1 MRKITMTRVKFD
13 QLGLSKE
20 ILKAIEGMGFE
31 YPSEIQAETIPTIL
45 EGKDIV
51 GQAPTGTGKTAAY
64 AAPIIQKL
72 DLECRDLQ
80 SIVLCPTRELA
91 VQVAKEFE
99 KLTKHIEGIN
109 IVAIYGGQQIDKQFS
124 ALRKKAQ
131 IVIATP
137 GRFMDHL
144 RRASIDV
151 STVRMVVLD
160 EADEMLDMGFRDDI
174 NTILTDVPADRQ
186 TILFSATMAKDILEL
201 TRKLQKNPVI
211 IDVTDKKQTA
221 PNVEQ
226 FYFEV
231 AERNKSEV
239 LARLLDLNNTKLA
252 LVFCNTKSQVDSVV
266 EFLKSCGYFA
276 DSLHGD
282 LNQNQRDKVMNGFR
296 KGRVEILVA
305 TDVAGRGIDVNCIEA
320 VFNYD
325 LPRDD
330 EDYIHRI
337 GRTARAGKSGV
348 AYTFV
353 SRKQVQS
360 IRRIERSNGSL
371 ITKKEIPTASEIEMA
386 KTDLFALQVKEIIKG
401 SNLGEYAAKIE
412 EMVSEEFSLM
422 DIAAALLKLK
432 GQSEKKKFE
441 DSVDLSAQDDY
452 EQDRG
457 GRSGRGG
464 RGSRGF
470 GGSRDRGNSRGR
482 GGFGG
487 NSERTGFGRKRN
499 NEPSFKI
506 ESGRE
511 VRKEYKEGFNKE
523 FVDNF
528 NKDVDKNFINE
539 PKRDFK
545 KKDFQKENKSEF
557 SGTFKRNSKEASA
570 KKQQEIKETLGEFAK
585 KEKRPKSKSNG
596 KSDSRST
603 FGSASK
609 PREFGGK
616 KEFSPKKARF
626 SGR

>member
-1 MRKITMTRVKFD
+1 MTKVKFD

-20 ILKAIEGMGFE
+20 ILKAIEDMGFE
-31 YPSEIQAETIPTIL
+31 LPSAIQAETIPTIL
-45 EGKDIV
+45 DGKDIV

-64 AAPIIQKL
+64 AAPIVQKL

-80 SIVLCPTRELA
+80 SLILCPTRELA

-99 KLTKHIEGIN
+99 KLTKYIDGVN
-109 IVAIYGGQQIDKQFS
+109 VVAIYGGQQIEKQLT

-151 STVRMVVLD
+151 STLKMVVLD

-174 NTILTDVPADRQ
+174 NTILTDAPVERQ
-186 TILFSATMAKDILEL
+186 TILFSATMARDILEL

-337 GRTARAGKSGV
+337 GRTARAGKSGA

-353 SRKQVQS
+353 SRKQVQH
-360 IRRIERSNGSL
+360 IKRIERANGSL
-371 ITKKEIPTASEIEMA
+371 INRKEIPTASEIEKA
-386 KTDLFALQVKEIIKG
+386 KTDLFSIQIKEMIKG
-401 SNLGEYAAKIE
+401 SNLGEYVAKIE
-412 EMVSEEFSLM
+412 EMVSDEISLM
-422 DIAAALLKLK
+422 DIAAALLKSK
-432 GQSEKKKFE
+432 TQSEKKKFE

-452 EQDRG
+452 EQDRE
-457 GRSGRGG
+457 GRGG
-464 RGSRGF
+464 RGSRGGRGF
-470 GGSRDRGNSRGR
+470 GCGNRNRGNSQGD
-482 GGFGG
+482 GFGKPRLYG
-487 NSERTGFGRKRN
+487 EKKCC
-499 NEPSFKI
+499 EPSFKI
-506 ESGRE
+506 ESGKE
-511 VRKEYKEGFNKE
+511 VKKAFKKGIDSDYNGDFVNKFNKE
-523 FVDNF
+523 FC
-528 NKDVDKNFINE
+528 KDKEFTNE
-539 PKRDFK
+539 PKIKFK
-545 KKDFQKENKSEF
+545 K
-557 SGTFKRNSKEASA
+557 NSKDVNL

-585 KEKRPKSKSNG
+585 KDKRKKFAA
-596 KSDSRST
+596 KTST
-603 FGSASK
+603 K
-609 PREFGGK
+609 PREFGIK
-616 KEFSPKKARF
+616 KEFSSKKSRF
-626 SGR
+626 GGR

>member
-1 MRKITMTRVKFD
+1 MTRVKFD

-20 ILKAIEGMGFE
+20 ILKAIEDMGFE
-31 YPSEIQAETIPTIL
+31 YPSAIQAETIPTTL
-45 EGKDIV
+45 SGRDIV

-64 AAPIIQKL
+64 AIPLVQKL
-72 DLECRDLQ
+72 DLQSRDLQ
-80 SIVLCPTRELA
+80 ALILCPTRELA
-91 VQVAKEFE
+91 VQVGREFE
-99 KLTKHIEGIN
+99 KLTKYIDGLN
-109 IVAIYGGQQIDKQFS
+109 IVTIYGGQQIDKQ
-124 ALRKKAQ
+124 LTQLKRKAQ

-144 RRASIDV
+144 RRASVDV
-151 STVRMVVLD
+151 STVKMVVLD

-174 NTILTDVPADRQ
+174 NTILVDVPVERQ
-186 TILFSATMAKDILEL
+186 TILFSATMARNILEL
-201 TRKLQKNPVI
+201 TRKLQRDPVV

-221 PNVEQ
+221 PNIEQ

-353 SRKQVQS
+353 SKKQVQS
-360 IRRIERSNGSL
+360 IRRIERANGSL
-371 ITKKEIPTASEIEMA
+371 IAKREIPSANEIEKA
-386 KTDLFALQVKEIIKG
+386 KTDLFSGQVLEMIKE
-401 SNLGEYAAKIE
+401 SNLGDYILKIE
-412 EMVSEEFSLM
+412 EMITEEITLM
-422 DIAAALLKLK
+422 DIAAALLKSRSM
-432 GQSEKKKFE
+432 SEKKKFN
-441 DSVDLSAQDDY
+441 DAHDLSAQDEY
-452 EQDRG
+452 ESEGGGRGGRG
-457 GRSGRGG
+457 GRSGGFGGGRGG
-464 RGSRGF
+464 RGFGGGGRDRDRGESRGRSGF
-470 GGSRDRGNSRGR
+470 GGDRSRSGGGSRHGSNS
-482 GGFGG
+482 GFGG
-487 NSERTGFGRKRN
+487 ENR
-499 NEPSFKI
+499 EP
-506 ESGRE
+506 
-511 VRKEYKEGFNKE
+511 RKEFNTDFNKD
-523 FVDNF
+523 FVNNF
-528 NKDVDKNFINE
+528 NKDVDKTFINE
-539 PKRDFK
+539 PKREF
-545 KKDFQKENKSEF
+545 KKDFSRENKSEF
-557 SGTFKRNSKEASA
+557 SGTFKKEYSRGPKDSIV
-570 KKQQEIKETLGEFAK
+570 KKQQEIRETLGEFAK
-585 KEKRPKSKSNG
+585 KDSRPKVG
-596 KSDSRST
+596 A
-603 FGSASK
+603 GAGAPSK
-609 PREFGGK
+609 PRAFGGK
-616 KEFSPKKARF
+616 KEYSSKKRF